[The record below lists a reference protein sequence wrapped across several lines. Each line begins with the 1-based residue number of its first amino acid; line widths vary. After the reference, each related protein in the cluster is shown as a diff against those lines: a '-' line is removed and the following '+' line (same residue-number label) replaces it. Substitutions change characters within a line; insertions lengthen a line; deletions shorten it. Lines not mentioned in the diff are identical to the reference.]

1 MNDNLL
7 QISLNQGKHFK
18 KKFSKIKEL
27 KELKEGFV
35 SLEKQQEH
43 IIRPSYKGYVPVLQ
57 NMKQDTNLTKNMN
70 QTDLNELKQF
80 DLNSK
85 HG

>member
-27 KELKEGFV
+27 KEIKEGFV
-35 SLEKQQEH
+35 SLEKK
-43 IIRPSYKGYVPVLQ
+43 S
-57 NMKQDTNLTKNMN
+57 MD
-70 QTDLNELKQF
+70 
-80 DLNSK
+80 S
-85 HG
+85 